1 MTEKEK
7 MLTGK
12 LYFAGEEELAQMH
25 MDAMTK
31 CHKLNLLD
39 PRDMVSASELL
50 SSLIGS
56 MGNQGHITS
65 PFYCDY
71 GCHIHIGDYFY
82 SNYNLTILDCAP
94 VTIGNHVMIGPN
106 VGIYTAGHP
115 IDFELREQELEYAF
129 PVTIGD
135 HVWIGGNVCIMPDV
149 TIGNNVV
156 IGAGSVVTKNI
167 PDNVIAVGNPCK
179 VLREITEQDKKYYFK
194 GYSVE

>member
-25 MDAMTK
+25 MDAMAK